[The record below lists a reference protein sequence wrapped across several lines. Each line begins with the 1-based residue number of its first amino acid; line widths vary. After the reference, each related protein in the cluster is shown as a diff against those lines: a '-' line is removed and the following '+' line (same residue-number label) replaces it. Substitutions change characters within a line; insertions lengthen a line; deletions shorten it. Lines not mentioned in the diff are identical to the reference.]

1 MNSNLNHTVYIY
13 LMFMQKFAYGY
24 VPHIHSSGHLPIAGL
39 QTFQNNIYMYV
50 YAWSFFHVRS
60 YLVTHSTYLL
70 SFNCMN
76 AVLKLHC
83 WRCYSP
89 DLSSYIPI
97 LAHSLLPWALSSS
110 SLSFYVHSYEE
121 DPILTDQPHPP
132 LLNMSAM
139 LCLFFL
145 LFTFYIGPIFKYLSF
160 NYN

>member
-89 DLSSYIPI
+89 DLS
-97 LAHSLLPWALSSS
+97 
-110 SLSFYVHSYEE
+110 HSYWSTPSTLIEHVSHVVSLF
-121 DPILTDQPHPP
+121 PSVY
-132 LLNMSAM
+132 LLHWTYLQIS
-139 LCLFFL
+139 
-145 LFTFYIGPIFKYLSF
+145 IIFRQTLIITKKLKY
-160 NYN
+160 